1 MSWMSPVYRTL
12 FFVCAGHFLV
22 DFMLGIWPAY
32 KTLLG
37 IDLTEAGLIVAV
49 SAALGESFQFISGP
63 LTDRGYG
70 GRMVL
75 LGVLL
80 TAGMGLL
87 GYTTNP
93 LSCFILVQ
101 FTYIGSAFFH
111 PAAGALTVILCD
123 KRRSFFLGL
132 FAASGAA
139 GLSLGQ
145 TVFYYVYENF
155 QGHTLILALP
165 ALLLVGLNFSRTA
178 RDLSMASPRTR
189 FKFRDIATLM
199 SDRHF
204 QYLYVSAVGVS
215 IAVWSTVFLLPDLLT
230 SQLCPDWVAF
240 GGGHAAFMLGGA
252 VLTVL
257 FGRLGDS
264 FGPRSISVCT
274 LSFSVAAFFP
284 LLLLYEAPPSL
295 TLLLL
300 FLAGGTLTTYTALAL
315 SLGNQIVV
323 GQPGLVS
330 TCLMGMAWIVAEGVG
345 PLTAGFLATYLGPAG
360 SLACTYSTVLIS
372 IFCLMKISVAKKS
385 QEVASMAV
393 PLTVK

>member
-1 MSWMSPVYRTL
+1 MSWMSPIYRTL

-37 IDLTEAGLIVAV
+37 IDLTEAGIIVAV

-87 GYTTNP
+87 GYTENP
-93 LSCFILVQ
+93 ISCFILVQ
-101 FTYIGSAFFH
+101 LTYIGSAFFH

-123 KRRSFFLGL
+123 KRRSFFLGI

-165 ALLLVGLNFSRTA
+165 ALLLVGLNFSKIA
-178 RDLSMASPRTR
+178 RDLSFASHRTP
-189 FKFRDIATLM
+189 FKFKDLVTLM
-199 SDRHF
+199 SNRHF
-204 QYLYVSAVGVS
+204 QYLYISAVGAS
-215 IAVWSTVFLLPDLLT
+215 IAVWSTVFLLPDLLS

-257 FGRLGDS
+257 FGRLGDY
-264 FGPRSISVCT
+264 FGPRSVSIGT
-274 LSFSVAAFFP
+274 LSFSAAVFLP
-284 LLLLYEAPPSL
+284 LLFLYDAPPSA
-295 TLLLL
+295 TLVLL

-315 SLGNQIVV
+315 SLGNQIVA

-360 SLACTYSTVLIS
+360 SLACTYSAVLLS
-372 IFCLMKISVAKKS
+372 VFCLTRIPATKKP
-385 QEVASMAV
+385 QEVSLVAV
-393 PLTVK
+393 PLAVE